1 MVMHFKSL
9 ILFFMSLEHT
19 RGFIIASRSKNLCSL
34 PSNTS
39 PGSRF
44 SNCKRSVRF
53 LLTEAEEF
61 STEAIIVTDLTTMT
75 NSSSSIISIEN
86 DKSVVINEENRV
98 HSAIYKLSQAALI
111 GILSGWSVGIFKLS
125 IDAVR
130 RFAYGSLLSQTPFLL
145 PLIPALGGIA
155 VGFLGLIGP
164 FPPGLR
170 GTVQAIDAATS
181 SLLPIT
187 QRINGETGGSLAF
200 CRKTLAAI
208 CTLGTGCSLGP
219 EGPSVE
225 VGMSMSRIFTKIFP
239 ASNIVGSLEQQK
251 SVSRLLLAC
260 GAASGVSAG
269 FNAPLAGVFFAL
281 EIMQR
286 AFSELDSASTHVST
300 QSNGSPVVATAT
312 SGNISAILLSSVLS
326 ALIAKA
332 LLGDHL
338 VFELHEYTLRTP
350 LVELPLYLLLGALS
364 GLVAFGFSQAATIS
378 KSIFD
383 GTVGPARVREVA
395 LKIPSP
401 AKPFIGGLLCGLVGL
416 VFPQILFFGYE
427 TLNALLA
434 NSSIP
439 TALLLSLLFF
449 KVCMTAIAAGSGL
462 VGGTFAPSLFMGG
475 MVGASFHNIMSALFT
490 YASTTPGDA
499 NDTLQLLAHGAGPL
513 VLELADVPAYAMV
526 GAASVLAALFRA
538 PLTASLL
545 LFELSRDYDVILPL
559 MASAGVASL
568 VNDLVEQKFERLN
581 REQDA
586 VSWGD
591 LADEKDQN

>member
-1 MVMHFKSL
+1 MTIHFKSL
-9 ILFFMSLEHT
+9 TLLFLSLQLT
-19 RGFIIASRSKNLCSL
+19 RGFNNALASRKVRSWI
-34 PSNTS
+34 SNAS
-39 PGSRF
+39 PRARF
-44 SNCKRSVRF
+44 PQRKKPVRLF
-53 LLTEAEEF
+53 ITMTEEL
-61 STEAIIVTDLTTMT
+61 STEDLVTELESITNNSSNVSFEGDTSTTMF
-75 NSSSSIISIEN
+75 
-86 DKSVVINEENRV
+86 DENRV
-98 HSAIYKLSQAALI
+98 QSAIYKLSQAALI
-111 GILSGWSVGIFKLS
+111 GILSGWSVGLFKLS
-125 IDAVR
+125 IDALR

-155 VGFLGLIGP
+155 VGCLGLLGP

-170 GTVQAIDAATS
+170 GTVQAIDTSIS
-181 SLLPIT
+181 SLST
-187 QRINGETGGSLAF
+187 VNQRVHEESGGTLDF
-200 CRKTLAAI
+200 FRKTLAAI

-239 ASNIVGSLEQQK
+239 ANNIVGSCEQEK
-251 SVSRLLLAC
+251 IISRLLLAC

-286 AFSELDSASTHVST
+286 AFSELDGTSNDSNC
-300 QSNGSPVVATAT
+300 QRNGSPVVATAT

-383 GTVGPARVREVA
+383 GTAGPTKVREMA

-401 AKPFIGGLLCGLVGL
+401 VKPVIGGLLCGLVGL
-416 VFPQILFFGYE
+416 IFPQILFFGYE

-439 TALLLSLLFF
+439 TTLLLSLLLV
-449 KVCMTAIAAGSGL
+449 KVCMTAISAGSGL

-475 MVGASFHNIMSALFT
+475 MVGASFHNIMSALLVYT
-490 YASTTPGDA
+490 STPGSD
-499 NDTLQLLAHGAGPL
+499 NDTLQLLANSASPL
-513 VLELADVPAYAMV
+513 ILELADVPAYAMV

-568 VNDLVEQKFERLN
+568 VNDLIEQKFERLN
-581 REQDA
+581 REKDS

-591 LADEKDQN
+591 LADEKDSN